1 MKLHDAGRR
10 AWLPLALQIV
20 ILIPAGLL
28 VFYHATML
36 FDLYNGRGLSV
47 EGNYNAIQGGLR
59 FLIAASLIAVVLGV
73 RVALW
78 TMWFSI
84 ASLVAT
90 QYWAHFGGVQAD
102 FTAGRHP
109 LSYLKGFIF
118 PSIITAAFL
127 LRARIE
133 A

>member
-1 MKLHDAGRR
+1 MELLDEGRH
-10 AWLPLALQIV
+10 AWLPLALRIV

-36 FDLYNGRGLSV
+36 FDLYHGRGLSTDRS
-47 EGNYNAIQGGLR
+47 YNAIQGCLR
-59 FLIAASLIAVVLGV
+59 FLIAASLIAVVLDV
-73 RVALW
+73 RAALW

-84 ASLVAT
+84 AGLVAT

-102 FTAGRHP
+102 FTATRHP

-118 PSIITAAFL
+118 PTIITTAFL
-127 LRARIE
+127 LRARLT